1 MKKDK
6 NIKPTIMKRFRMALL
21 GLLGMMLIIGGCY
34 PGGPEYTSDYDLIAT
49 EYSEEYWNANS
60 PSTYYMPDSL
70 GWIVDRENL
79 DNNDDLTRDYDAFIL
94 GEVAEN
100 MALQGYQRITTLDL
114 ENPPD
119 LYVFTQAL
127 AVKNTTISYVPGYPW
142 YGGYYPG
149 WGGYYPGYG
158 PGWGGYY
165 PGWGGATVTNSY
177 TTGTILI
184 EMGDAKNLDE
194 ENKIVNIVW
203 SAGVDGLLSSSSAS
217 NQQFVSQSIEQA
229 FIQSPYLKK

>member
-1 MKKDK
+1 
-6 NIKPTIMKRFRMALL
+6 MKRIRITLSALL
-21 GLLGMMLIIGGCY
+21 GLMLMIGGCY
-34 PGGPEYTSDYDLIAT
+34 PGGPEYTSDYDLIAS
-49 EYSEEYWNANS
+49 EYSQEYWSANS

-70 GWIVDRENL
+70 GWIVDREDL
-79 DNNDDLTRDYDAFIL
+79 DNNDDLTREYDAFIL

-100 MALQGYQRITTLDL
+100 MALYGYQRITELDL
-114 ENPPD
+114 ESPPD

-127 AVKNTTISYVPGYPW
+127 AVKNTSISYVPGYPW

-149 WGGYYPGYG
+149 WGGYWPGY
-158 PGWGGYY
+158 GGYY
-165 PGWGGATVTNSY
+165 PGWGGATVATSY

-194 ENKIVNIVW
+194 ENKIINMVW

-229 FIQSPYLKK
+229 FIQSSYLKN

>member
-1 MKKDK
+1 MK
-6 NIKPTIMKRFRMALL
+6 TFRLALSGVL
-21 GLLGMMLIIGGCY
+21 GIMLIIGGCY
-34 PGGPEYTSDYDLIAT
+34 PGGPEYLSDYDLIAT

-70 GWIVDRENL
+70 GWIEDREDL
-79 DNNDDLTRDYDAFIL
+79 DNNDDLTREYDAFIL

-100 MALQGYQRITTLDL
+100 MALQGYQRITELDVN
-114 ENPPD
+114 NPPD

-127 AVKNTTISYVPGYPW
+127 AVKNTTVSWIPGYPW

-165 PGWGGATVTNSY
+165 PGWGGVPVATSY

-194 ENKIVNIVW
+194 ENKIVNMVW
-203 SAGVDGLLSSSSAS
+203 AAGIDGILGSSKAS
-217 NQQFVSQSIEQA
+217 NEQFISQSIQQA
-229 FIQSPYLKK
+229 FNQSPYLKN

>member
-1 MKKDK
+1 
-6 NIKPTIMKRFRMALL
+6 MKRLRITIATLL
-21 GLLGMMLIIGGCY
+21 GIMLMIGGCY
-34 PGGPEYTSDYDLIAT
+34 PGGPEYLSDYDLIAT
-49 EYSEEYWNANS
+49 DYSQEYWNAKS
-60 PSTYYMPDSL
+60 PTTYYMPDSL
-70 GWIVDRENL
+70 GWIVDREDL
-79 DNNDDLTRDYDAFIL
+79 DNNDDLSRDYDAFIL

-100 MALQGYQRITTLDL
+100 MALYQYQRVTELDM

-119 LYVFTQAL
+119 LYVFTQAI
-127 AVKNTTISYVPGYPW
+127 AIKNTTVSYVPGYPW

-149 WGGYYPGYG
+149 WGGYYPGY
-158 PGWGGYY
+158 PGYGGYY
-165 PGWGGATVTNSY
+165 PGWGGATVTSSY

-203 SAGVDGLLSSSSAS
+203 SGGIDGLLSSSSAS

>member
-1 MKKDK
+1 MLKKIF
-6 NIKPTIMKRFRMALL
+6 IKQTNMNRIRITLSALL
-21 GLLGMMLIIGGCY
+21 GLLLMIGGCY

-49 EYSEEYWNANS
+49 EYSPDYWSANS
-60 PSTYYMPDSL
+60 PLSYYMPDSL
-70 GWIVDRENL
+70 GWIVDREDL

-100 MALQGYQRITTLDL
+100 MALYGYQRIAELDL

-149 WGGYYPGYG
+149 WGGYWPGY
-158 PGWGGYY
+158 GGYY
-165 PGWGGATVTNSY
+165 PGWGGATVASSY

-194 ENKIVNIVW
+194 ENKIINMVW
-203 SAGVDGLLSSSSAS
+203 TAGVDGLLSSSSAS

-229 FIQSPYLKK
+229 FIQSPYLKN

>member
-1 MKKDK
+1 M
-6 NIKPTIMKRFRMALL
+6 NRIRITLSALL
-21 GLLGMMLIIGGCY
+21 GLLLMIGGCY

-49 EYSEEYWNANS
+49 EYSPDYWSANS
-60 PSTYYMPDSL
+60 PLSYYMPDSL
-70 GWIVDRENL
+70 GWIVDREDL

-100 MALQGYQRITTLDL
+100 MALYGYQRIAELDL

-149 WGGYYPGYG
+149 WGGYWPGY
-158 PGWGGYY
+158 GGYY
-165 PGWGGATVTNSY
+165 PGWGGAAVASSY

-184 EMGDAKNLDE
+184 EMGDAKNPDE
-194 ENKIVNIVW
+194 ENKIINMVW
-203 SAGVDGLLSSSSAS
+203 TAGVDGLLRSSSAS

-229 FIQSPYLKK
+229 FIQSPYLKN

>member
-1 MKKDK
+1 MLKKIF
-6 NIKPTIMKRFRMALL
+6 IKQTNMNRIRITLSALL
-21 GLLGMMLIIGGCY
+21 GLLLMIGGCY

-49 EYSEEYWNANS
+49 EYSPDYWSANS
-60 PSTYYMPDSL
+60 PLSYYMPDSL
-70 GWIVDRENL
+70 GWIVDREDL
-79 DNNDDLTRDYDAFIL
+79 DNNDDLTRDFDAFIL

-100 MALQGYQRITTLDL
+100 MALYGYQRIAELDL

-149 WGGYYPGYG
+149 WGGYWPGY
-158 PGWGGYY
+158 GGYY
-165 PGWGGATVTNSY
+165 PGWGGAAVASSY

-194 ENKIVNIVW
+194 ENKIINMVW
-203 SAGVDGLLSSSSAS
+203 TAGVDGLLSSSSAS

-229 FIQSPYLKK
+229 FIQSPYLKN

>member
-1 MKKDK
+1 
-6 NIKPTIMKRFRMALL
+6 MKRIRITLSALL
-21 GLLGMMLIIGGCY
+21 GIMLIIGGCY

-49 EYSEEYWNANS
+49 EYSEEYWSVNT
-60 PSTYYMPDSL
+60 PTTFYMPDSL
-70 GWIVDRENL
+70 GWIVDREDLENIE
-79 DNNDDLTRDYDAFIL
+79 DLTREYDAFIL

-100 MALQGYQRITTLDL
+100 MALYGYQRVPDLDVD
-114 ENPPD
+114 NPPD
-119 LYVFTQAL
+119 LYVFTQAI
-127 AVKNTTISYVPGYPW
+127 AVKNTTISYIPGYPW
-142 YGGYYPG
+142 YGGGYPG

-165 PGWGGATVTNSY
+165 PGWGGVPVTSSY

-203 SAGVDGLLSSSSAS
+203 SGGVDGLLSSSSAS
-217 NQQFVSQSIEQA
+217 NEQFVSQSIEQA
-229 FIQSPYLKK
+229 FIQSPYLKN

>member
-1 MKKDK
+1 M
-6 NIKPTIMKRFRMALL
+6 NRIRITLSALL
-21 GLLGMMLIIGGCY
+21 GLLLMIGGCY

-49 EYSEEYWNANS
+49 EYSPDYWSANS
-60 PSTYYMPDSL
+60 PLSYYMPDSL
-70 GWIVDRENL
+70 GWIVDREDL

-100 MALQGYQRITTLDL
+100 MALYGYQRIAELDP

-149 WGGYYPGYG
+149 WGGYWPGY
-158 PGWGGYY
+158 GGYY
-165 PGWGGATVTNSY
+165 PGWGGAAVASSY
-177 TTGTILI
+177 PTGTILI

-194 ENKIVNIVW
+194 VNKIINMVW
-203 SAGVDGLLSSSSAS
+203 TAGVDGLLRSSSAS

-229 FIQSPYLKK
+229 FIQSPYLKN